1 MFYHESNVLR
11 KHILCS
17 FQAINGSESSAGYT
31 NNAGNTNNAG
41 HANNAG
47 HTNHGYT
54 VLLKFAAVFMVIL
67 QLLLL

>member
-17 FQAINGSESSAGYT
+17 FQAINGSESSAG
-31 NNAGNTNNAG
+31 NN
-41 HANNAG
+41 NNAG

-54 VLLKFAAVFMVIL
+54 VLLKFAAMFMVIL